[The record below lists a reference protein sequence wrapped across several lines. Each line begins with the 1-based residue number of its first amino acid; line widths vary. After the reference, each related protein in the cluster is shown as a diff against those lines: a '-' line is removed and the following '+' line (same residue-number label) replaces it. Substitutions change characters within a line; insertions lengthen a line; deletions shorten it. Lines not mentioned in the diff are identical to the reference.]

1 MDPSAPSPSP
11 SGPHPPPPLQPQSR
25 SRLNATASVEQE
37 KSGTSRVPG
46 PQVGPGPDVGDT
58 AAPARPQAPRARS
71 RERVDGTGP
80 MKGDME
86 TPFEEV
92 LEKAKAG
99 DPKAQ
104 TEVGRHYLQLA
115 GDADEEV
122 NNSTAV
128 DWLILAAKQGRR
140 EAVKL
145 LRRCLADRKGGCAGG
160 FVQPPE
166 GSVLPPPLTA
176 AALTT
181 VTPLGKKCH
190 FSAACGFVI
199 ETLSLEHNTGYD

>member
-1 MDPSAPSPSP
+1 MQTP
-11 SGPHPPPPLQPQSR
+11 SGTPFSPPFSLAWVAGRGRGWWLGCTVPAGALSSARRPQQAQLE
-25 SRLNATASVEQE
+25 RLA
-37 KSGTSRVPG
+37 G
-46 PQVGPGPDVGDT
+46 PQ
-58 AAPARPQAPRARS
+58 
-71 RERVDGTGP
+71 
-80 MKGDME
+80 
-86 TPFEEV
+86 
-92 LEKAKAG
+92 
-99 DPKAQ
+99 
-104 TEVGRHYLQLA
+104 VGRHYLQLA

-160 FVQPPE
+160 FVQPTE